1 MTFAGVLGYKYFF
14 FKSSWRNIYLYST
27 LLTAFFSLLQLVLVF
42 QINIKYLNLN
52 NYFFSLGD
60 DVITAYISGIQ
71 FLPVRFTYI
80 YMFTCIHAYVY
91 ICIYVYIWKYFDSSC
106 IHAYVHICIYVYMC
120 KYFDSIIIPFH

>member
-1 MTFAGVLGYKYFF
+1 MTFAGVVGYKFFF

-27 LLTAFFSLLQLVLVF
+27 LLTALFSLLQLVLVF

-71 FLPVRFTYI
+71 FLPVRYTYFYR
-80 YMFTCIHAYVY
+80 YMLYNAYV
-91 ICIYVYIWKYFDSSC
+91 
-106 IHAYVHICIYVYMC
+106 
-120 KYFDSIIIPFH
+120 